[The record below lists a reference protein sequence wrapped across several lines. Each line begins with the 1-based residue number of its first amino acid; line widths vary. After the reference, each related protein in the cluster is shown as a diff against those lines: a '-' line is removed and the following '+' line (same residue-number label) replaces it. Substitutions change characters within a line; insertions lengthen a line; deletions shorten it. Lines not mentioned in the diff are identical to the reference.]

1 MLAIHIAAAF
11 SSRDCLGLAFFP
23 EMSLG
28 WCRTVE
34 MVDFL
39 LAGSL
44 VEALRRGPD
53 WVEDELSPDEVLRI
67 GEVFSMLPI

>member
-1 MLAIHIAAAF
+1 
-11 SSRDCLGLAFFP
+11 
-23 EMSLG
+23 
-28 WCRTVE
+28 